1 MHWAKLAVRYFL
13 DPKIR
18 GMRGDLAD
26 AAEVMFVRSIAW
38 AGELGQAG
46 FIPEQDVELLTRRRR
61 YADVVEVLISLGLW
75 ETVPGGYRV
84 VRWTDWN
91 GELDALARRRAADRE
106 RQRRRRERLTSASRD
121 ASRDVSRDV
130 TRTEGEEEKDQEQLG
145 GVGATR
151 DRASRDS
158 QPPRT
163 CAKHPNGTSDPCGPC
178 KEARLAH
185 ERWQQQQ
192 ARQRADADRRSRDA
206 PLCRRCGNSTAS
218 AYHRNICSRE
228 REDTP

>member
-61 YADVVEVLISLGLW
+61 YADVVDVLISLGLW
-75 ETVPGGYRV
+75 ETAPGGYRV

-106 RQRRRRERLTSASRD
+106 RQRRRRERLARASRD
-121 ASRDVSRDV
+121 ASRDDSRDV
-130 TRTEGEEEKDQEQLG
+130 TRTEGEEDKEPKQLG
-145 GVGATR
+145 GESATG

-163 CAKHPNGTSDPCGPC
+163 CAKHPNGTNDPCGPC
-178 KEARLAH
+178 KDARIAH
-185 ERWQQQQ
+185 DRWHTAKN
-192 ARQRADADRRSRDA
+192 ARQRDSPRCPRHRGQLAATCG
-206 PLCRRCGNSTAS
+206 LCRA
-218 AYHRNICSRE
+218 E
-228 REDTP
+228 RIAA